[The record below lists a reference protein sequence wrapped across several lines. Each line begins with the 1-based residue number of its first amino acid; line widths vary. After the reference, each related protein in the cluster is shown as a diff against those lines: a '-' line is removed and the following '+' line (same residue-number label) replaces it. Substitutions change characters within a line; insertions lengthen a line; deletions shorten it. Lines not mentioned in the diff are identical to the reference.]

1 MKTYEINLN
10 EKEVK
15 LLLSILEEA
24 EERRSDMCCNDPE
37 KNEEKLFTKEERIAM
52 AKTVNIDEPEEDID
66 GFMFNTQYVQF
77 IKERI
82 EQQIKE

>member
-1 MKTYEINLN
+1 MKNYEINLT

-24 EERRSDMCCNDPE
+24 EDRRSNMCCNDPE
-37 KNEEKLFTKEERIAM
+37 KHEEKLFTKEERIIM
-52 AKTVNIDEPEEDID
+52 ARTMNIDEPEEDID
-66 GFMFNTQYVQF
+66 GFMFNCQYVQY